1 MESDKKFDKLES
13 CTGKYRIELV
23 TRTKTRAGIG
33 LIDLISQPVLW
44 IKLLLLVTKNGMST
58 PIFPWIYIKVR
69 YKKKPTP
76 ILKIITFIKYG
87 GFSYN
92 DLKWGASKVYINTV
106 ARLLNTLAM
115 CTKLVI
121 GYPRMCYG

>member
-69 YKKKPTP
+69 Y
-76 ILKIITFIKYG
+76 
-87 GFSYN
+87 
-92 DLKWGASKVYINTV
+92 
-106 ARLLNTLAM
+106 
-115 CTKLVI
+115 
-121 GYPRMCYG
+121 

>member
-1 MESDKKFDKLES
+1 MA
-13 CTGKYRIELV
+13 C
-23 TRTKTRAGIG
+23 
-33 LIDLISQPVLW
+33 QPQFSR
-44 IKLLLLVTKNGMST
+44 GY
-58 PIFPWIYIKVR
+58 PIKVR

-87 GFSYN
+87 GFLYN

-106 ARLLNTLAM
+106 ARLLNNLAM
-115 CTKLVI
+115 CAKLVI

>member
-44 IKLLLLVTKNGMST
+44 NKLLLLVTKNGMST
-58 PIFPWIYIKVR
+58 PIFPWIYRYIK
-69 YKKKPTP
+69 PMSILTHP
-76 ILKIITFIKYG
+76 I
-87 GFSYN
+87 
-92 DLKWGASKVYINTV
+92 APHQSKV
-106 ARLLNTLAM
+106 
-115 CTKLVI
+115 
-121 GYPRMCYG
+121 

>member
-44 IKLLLLVTKNGMST
+44 IKLLLLVTKMACQPQFSRG
-58 PIFPWIYIKVR
+58 YI
-69 YKKKPTP
+69 
-76 ILKIITFIKYG
+76 
-87 GFSYN
+87 
-92 DLKWGASKVYINTV
+92 SK
-106 ARLLNTLAM
+106 
-115 CTKLVI
+115 
-121 GYPRMCYG
+121 

>member
-44 IKLLLLVTKNGMST
+44 NKLLLLVTKNGMST
-58 PIFPWIYIKVR
+58 PIFPLIYRYIK
-69 YKKKPTP
+69 PMSFLTHP
-76 ILKIITFIKYG
+76 I
-87 GFSYN
+87 
-92 DLKWGASKVYINTV
+92 APHQSKV
-106 ARLLNTLAM
+106 
-115 CTKLVI
+115 
-121 GYPRMCYG
+121 

>member
-69 YKKKPTP
+69 YKKKKPTP

-87 GFSYN
+87 GFLYN
-92 DLKWGASKVYINTV
+92 HLKWGASKVYINTV
-106 ARLLNTLAM
+106 ARLLNT
-115 CTKLVI
+115 
-121 GYPRMCYG
+121 

>member
-1 MESDKKFDKLES
+1 MESDQKFDKLES

-33 LIDLISQPVLW
+33 LIQPVLW
-44 IKLLLLVTKNGMST
+44 ITLLLLVTKNGMST

-69 YKKKPTP
+69 YKKKKPTP

-87 GFSYN
+87 GFLYN

-115 CTKLVI
+115 CAKL
-121 GYPRMCYG
+121 

>member
-69 YKKKPTP
+69 YKKKAHSDSKNHYFY
-76 ILKIITFIKYG
+76 KIRRFFIQ
-87 GFSYN
+87 
-92 DLKWGASKVYINTV
+92 
-106 ARLLNTLAM
+106 
-115 CTKLVI
+115 
-121 GYPRMCYG
+121 